1 MNSKKKPGNLVRI
14 NTKTTGSPYIS
25 FDACVKKVYPKIDK
39 GELGIYL
46 KHFEQVEYYVVY
58 IFSKNERLGFCPEEV
73 DFL

>member
-14 NTKTTGSPYIS
+14 NTKTAGSPYIS
-25 FDACVKKVYPKIDK
+25 LDAPVERVYPNIDK
-39 GELGIYL
+39 GELGVYL
-46 KHFEQVEYYVVY
+46 NYFERVDYYVVY